1 MARVRCSLHELAR
14 AKPRSRAA
22 VLHYTLPGVIRV
34 EGLSKTYGPTG
45 QPPALDGVSFEVGR
59 AEIAG
64 LLGPN
69 GAGKSTMMRIL
80 TCFLA
85 PTRGVATLA
94 GRSIADEPRE
104 VRRAVGYLPEAVPL
118 PPEMRV
124 DEYLAF
130 RAALKGVPRAGRR
143 AEIDGAVGRVAL
155 GDRRRQIIGT
165 LSRGYRQRVGLA
177 DALLGQPP
185 ILILDEPTA
194 GLDPNQI
201 RETRA
206 LIRELGRERTI
217 LLSTHVLSEVEAV
230 ATRILIL
237 RRGKLVAAE
246 RTGALQARLSGA
258 RRVLAE
264 VRPDEQGRAADLFG
278 RLPGVA
284 SVASLDAGRLA
295 LILAAGAPDGDVRE
309 AVFRAAAGGGL
320 VLRELRLETP
330 SLEELFG
337 RATAEEGGGAA

>member
-1 MARVRCSLHELAR
+1 
-14 AKPRSRAA
+14 
-22 VLHYTLPGVIRV
+22 VIRV
-34 EGLSKTYGPTG
+34 EGLTKTYGRARDG
-45 QPPALDGVSFEVGR
+45 RAPALDGVSFEVGR

-80 TCFLA
+80 TCFWA
-85 PTRGVATLA
+85 PTRGSATLA
-94 GRSIADEPRE
+94 GRSIADEPRA
-104 VRRAVGYLPEAVPL
+104 VRRSVGYLPEAVPL

-124 DEYLAF
+124 DEYLGF
-130 RAALKGVPRAGRR
+130 RAALKGIARPAQR
-143 AEIDGAVGRVAL
+143 AEIDGAMGRVAL
-155 GDRRRQIIGT
+155 CDRRRQIIGT

-217 LLSTHVLSEVEAV
+217 LLSTHVLSEIEAV

-237 RRGKLVAAE
+237 RRGRLVAAAPAAE
-246 RTGALQARLSGA
+246 LQARLAGA
-258 RRVLAE
+258 RRVVVEPRPAE
-264 VRPDEQGRAADLFG
+264 TARATELFG
-278 RLPGVA
+278 RVPGVA
-284 SVASLDAGRLA
+284 RVAAGGAGGL
-295 LILAAGAPDGDVRE
+295 LVTLAAGASADDVRE
-309 AVFRAAAGGGL
+309 AIFQAAASGGIT
-320 VLRELRLETP
+320 LRELRMETP
-330 SLEELFG
+330 SLEEIFG
-337 RATAEEGGGAA
+337 RATAEDGAPVA

>member
-1 MARVRCSLHELAR
+1 M
-14 AKPRSRAA
+14 
-22 VLHYTLPGVIRV
+22 IRV
-34 EGLSKTYGPTG
+34 EGLSKTYGRVGDGRPA
-45 QPPALDGVSFEVGR
+45 ALDGVSFEIGR
-59 AEIAG
+59 GEVAG

-85 PTRGVATLA
+85 PTRGGATLA
-94 GRSIADEPRE
+94 GRSIADDPRG

-124 DEYLAF
+124 DEYLGF
-130 RAALKGVPRAGRR
+130 RAALKGLGRPARR
-143 AEIDGAVGRVAL
+143 AAIDGVVGRVGV

-177 DALLGQPP
+177 DALLGDPP

-201 RETRA
+201 RETRS
-206 LIRELGRERTI
+206 LIRELGRERTV

-237 RRGKLVAAE
+237 SRGRLVAAE
-246 RTGALQARLSGA
+246 TAAGLQAQLAGA
-258 RRVLAE
+258 RRLIGE
-264 VRPDEQGRAADLFG
+264 VRPGQRSQAVELFG
-278 RLPGVA
+278 RLGGVV
-284 SVASLDAGRLA
+284 SVAQLDGERLA
-295 LILAAGAPDGDVRE
+295 LTLGPITREGDDIRD
-309 AVFRAAAGGGL
+309 AVFQAAAAAGL
-320 VLRELRLETP
+320 TLRELRLELP
-330 SLEELFG
+330 SLEEIFG
-337 RATAEEGGGAA
+337 RATAEGPAA

>member
-1 MARVRCSLHELAR
+1 M
-14 AKPRSRAA
+14 
-22 VLHYTLPGVIRV
+22 IRV
-34 EGLSKTYGPTG
+34 EGLTKTYGRAG
-45 QPPALDGVSFEVGR
+45 DAQPPALDNVSFEVGR

-85 PTRGVATLA
+85 PTRGRATLA
-94 GRSIADEPRE
+94 GRSISDDPRA

-124 DEYLAF
+124 GEYLGF
-130 RAALKGVPRAGRR
+130 RAALKGIPRAARR
-143 AEIDGAVGRVAL
+143 AEIDGAVERVAL

-177 DALLGQPP
+177 DSLLGSPP

-217 LLSTHVLSEVEAV
+217 LLSTHVLSEIEAV

-237 RRGKLVAAE
+237 RRGRLVAAAPVTE
-246 RTGALQARLSGA
+246 LQARLADA
-258 RRVLAE
+258 RRVIVE
-264 VRPDEQGRAADLFG
+264 PRPEQAARATELFG
-278 RLPGVA
+278 RVAGVA
-284 SVASLDAGRLA
+284 GVAPGDAGG
-295 LILAAGAPDGDVRE
+295 LIVTLAAAAAADDVRE
-309 AVFRAAAGGGL
+309 AIFRAAVAGG
-320 VLRELRLETP
+320 VTLRELRLETP
-330 SLEELFG
+330 SLEEIFG
-337 RATAEEGGGAA
+337 RATADEGAPAA

>member
-1 MARVRCSLHELAR
+1 M
-14 AKPRSRAA
+14 
-22 VLHYTLPGVIRV
+22 IRV
-34 EGLSKTYGPTG
+34 EGLTKTYSRAGDG
-45 QPPALDGVSFEVGR
+45 RPPALDGVSFEVGR

-85 PTRGVATLA
+85 PTRGQATLA
-94 GRSIADEPRE
+94 GCSIADDPRA

-124 DEYLAF
+124 DEYLGF
-130 RAALKGVPRAGRR
+130 RAALKGIARAARR
-143 AEIDGAVGRVAL
+143 AEIDGVVGRVAL

-206 LIRELGRERTI
+206 LIRELGRERTV
-217 LLSTHVLSEVEAV
+217 LLSTHVLSEIEAV

-246 RTGALQARLSGA
+246 ATAALQARMAGA
-258 RRVLAE
+258 RRVLVAVRAAE
-264 VRPDEQGRAADLFG
+264 VERAGDLLS
-278 RLPGVA
+278 RLRGVA
-284 SVASLDAGRLA
+284 SVAPLDEGRLA
-295 LILAAGAPDGDVRE
+295 LTIAVDAADRDVRE
-309 AVFRAAAGGGL
+309 SVFRAAAAGGL
-320 VLRELRLETP
+320 TLRELRLETA

-337 RATAEEGGGAA
+337 RATAE

>member
-1 MARVRCSLHELAR
+1 
-14 AKPRSRAA
+14 
-22 VLHYTLPGVIRV
+22 VIRV
-34 EGLSKTYGPTG
+34 EGLTKTYGRVGDGRPA
-45 QPPALDGVSFEVGR
+45 ALDGVSFEIGR
-59 AEIAG
+59 GEVAG

-85 PTRGVATLA
+85 PTRGAAILA
-94 GRSIADEPRE
+94 GRSIADDPRG
-104 VRRAVGYLPEAVPL
+104 VRGAVGYLPEAVPL

-124 DEYLAF
+124 DEYLGF
-130 RAALKGVPRAGRR
+130 RAALKGVSRPGRR
-143 AEIDGAVGRVAL
+143 AAIDGVVGRVGV

-177 DALLGQPP
+177 DALLGDPP

-201 RETRA
+201 RETRS
-206 LIRELGRERTI
+206 LIRELGRDRTV

-237 RRGKLVAAE
+237 SRGRLVAAE
-246 RTGALQARLSGA
+246 TAAALQAHLAGA
-258 RRVLAE
+258 RRLIVE
-264 VRPDEQGRAADLFG
+264 VRPGQQSRAEELFG
-278 RLPGVA
+278 RLAGVA
-284 SVASLDAGRLA
+284 SVARLDGERLA
-295 LILAAGAPDGDVRE
+295 LTLGPAPREGDEIRDAIFQAAVAAG
-309 AVFRAAAGGGL
+309 L
-320 VLRELRLETP
+320 TLRELRLELP

-337 RATAEEGGGAA
+337 RATAEGPPA

>member
-1 MARVRCSLHELAR
+1 
-14 AKPRSRAA
+14 
-22 VLHYTLPGVIRV
+22 VIRV
-34 EGLSKTYGPTG
+34 EDLSKTYGRVGDGRPA
-45 QPPALDGVSFEVGR
+45 ALDGVSFEIGR
-59 AEIAG
+59 AEVAG

-85 PTRGVATLA
+85 PTRGAATLA
-94 GRSIADEPRE
+94 GRSIADDPRG

-124 DEYLAF
+124 DEYLSF
-130 RAALKGVPRAGRR
+130 RAALKGVGRGARR
-143 AEIDGAVGRVAL
+143 AAIDGVVGRVNL

-177 DALLGQPP
+177 DALLGDPP

-206 LIRELGRERTI
+206 LIRELGRERTV
-217 LLSTHVLSEVEAV
+217 LLSTHVLSEVESV

-237 RRGKLVAAE
+237 SRGRLVAAE
-246 RTGALQARLSGA
+246 SVRELQSQLAGA
-258 RRVLAE
+258 RRLIVE
-264 VRPDEQGRAADLFG
+264 VRPEETARAQELFG
-278 RLPGVA
+278 RVAGVT
-284 SVASLDAGRLA
+284 SVAPLEGERLA
-295 LILAAGAPDGDVRE
+295 LTVAGVGEQICED
-309 AVFRAAAGGGL
+309 VFRAAVAGGL
-320 VLRELRLETP
+320 TLRELRLELP
-330 SLEELFG
+330 SLEEVFG
-337 RATAEEGGGAA
+337 RATAEGIDA